1 MIRLHVIALV
11 ALLAAPAAQAAAQP
25 GTKVDD
31 VQLPALSGGQ
41 TRLLQAGAQAHVL
54 VFVKPNH
61 PRCAEALQELASR
74 EGTPPGTRWVA
85 VVPGD
90 ASPEEV
96 RALARE
102 GGVKMPFLFDVGD
115 KLYGKLEISLHPT
128 IAIIDKKGVL
138 AAVEP
143 YRRIQFG
150 DRVIA
155 QIRFAL
161 GEITA
166 AQLAAEE
173 DPARAETHSD
183 ESASNGHVKFAGQLM
198 KLDQLDQALTE
209 VNKGLAM
216 TPTAGAYGMQ
226 ARILKRLGRCEEANK
241 ALTLAAKLDPG
252 SGNALAAQEP
262 CPPAR
267 GSRVQ

>member
-1 MIRLHVIALV
+1 MIRLHLLALT

-31 VQLPALSGGQ
+31 VQLPSLSGQ
-41 TRLLQAGAQAHVL
+41 IHLLQPGASALVL

-61 PRCAEALQELASR
+61 PRCVEALQALASR

-90 ASPEEV
+90 ASPAEV
-96 RALARE
+96 RALAAA

-115 KLYGKLEISLHPT
+115 RLYGKLEVSLHPT
-128 IAIIDKKGVL
+128 IAILDRKGAL

-143 YRRIQFG
+143 YRRIQFA

-155 QIRFAL
+155 QVRYAL

-183 ESASNGHVKFAGQLM
+183 ESAANGHVKFAGQLM
-198 KLDQLDQALTE
+198 KLEQLDQALSE

-216 TPTAGAYGMQ
+216 TPTAGGYGMQ
-226 ARILKRLGRCEEANK
+226 ARILKRMGKCEEANK
-241 ALTLAAKLDPG
+241 ALSLAAKLDPG
-252 SGNALAAQEP
+252 SGDALAAQEP
-262 CPPAR
+262 CPLR

>member
-1 MIRLHVIALV
+1 MALA

-25 GTKVDD
+25 GTKVEDL
-31 VQLPALSGGQ
+31 QLPSLAGQ
-41 TRLLQAGAQAHVL
+41 VRLLQAGASAHVL

-61 PRCAEALQELASR
+61 PRCLEALQALASR
-74 EGTPPGTRWVA
+74 EGTPPGARWVA
-85 VVPGD
+85 IVPGD
-90 ASPEEV
+90 ASPQEV
-96 RALARE
+96 RALAAA

-115 KLYGKLEISLHPT
+115 RLYGKLEISLHPT
-128 IAIIDKKGVL
+128 IAILDRKGTL

-143 YRRIQFG
+143 YRRIQFA
-150 DRVIA
+150 DKVVA

-173 DPARAETHSD
+173 DPARAETRSD
-183 ESASNGHVKFAGQLM
+183 ESAANGHVKFAAQLM
-198 KLDQLDQALTE
+198 KLEQLDQALAE

-216 TPTAGAYGMQ
+216 TPTAGGYGVQ
-226 ARILKRLGRCEEANK
+226 ARILKRLGRCEEADK
-241 ALTLAAKLDPG
+241 ALVLAAKLAPAGDVLA
-252 SGNALAAQEP
+252 NATQEP
-262 CPPAR
+262 CPPR